1 MEAKWL
7 IVIALA
13 VCLVLIIILGFDN
26 AKIII
31 GVLIMLYLLKL
42 GFEKLIPFLNQS
54 PYELK

>member
-1 MEAKWL
+1 MELKWL
-7 IVIALA
+7 IVGALA
-13 VCLVLIIILGFDN
+13 ICLVLIILLGFDN

-54 PYELK
+54 VYEVK